1 METHNCKHCNAEWHY
16 TVCPVCGKIQITIS
30 DALSEMKEFLDE
42 ADWKD
47 PLESIDAGGLLELIK
62 FIQIYALR
70 DTEPENEFQER
81 IKLLETS
88 VQNYASLVFD
98 AETTVIPTTGDDET
112 EEEAREYFIEND
124 VREALDDLKERLEN
138 TIAYLDTCVENEV
151 FSMFEPTTKTADDDT

>member
-1 METHNCKHCNAEWHY
+1 MHCNTKWHLD
-16 TVCPVCGKIQITIS
+16 VCPKCGKFQLTIE
-30 DALSEMKEFLDE
+30 DALSAMQEFLED
-42 ADWKD
+42 ADWKIE
-47 PLESIDAGGLLELIK
+47 PHEAIDEDGLLDLIRN
-62 FIQIYALR
+62 IQYYTIR
-70 DTEPENEFQER
+70 DTEPENEFQEK

-88 VQNYASLVFD
+88 VQNYAGLVSD
-98 AETTVIPTTGDDET
+98 VETTVIPTTGDDET